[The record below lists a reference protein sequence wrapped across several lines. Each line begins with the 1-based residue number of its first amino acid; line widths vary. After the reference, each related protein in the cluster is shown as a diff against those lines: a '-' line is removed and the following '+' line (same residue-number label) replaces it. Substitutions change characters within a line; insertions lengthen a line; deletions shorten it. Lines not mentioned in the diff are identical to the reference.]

1 MNKQKYLIAA
11 NWKQNGDLKSSTKLI
26 NNFIKLYEKTKPK
39 SNILILPPA
48 IYLNMLLNRL
58 NHYKISHKKI
68 SLGIQNVSP
77 FLEGAYTGELSVNM
91 ARDFKCSYVLIG
103 HSERRHIFME
113 DDKTIAKK
121 TRLSLLSDIKTIL
134 CVGETITEYN
144 KKMTKNVISRQLKS
158 ALSKSKNLFKSDQS
172 KIVIAYE
179 PVWAI
184 GTGKTANL
192 QDIAS
197 IHGFIRVILNN
208 ILGTKQNTIKIL
220 YGGSVN
226 NENAPSIL
234 NLPDVNGALV
244 GGASLNPKKFIDI
257 CSSI

>member
-192 QDIAS
+192 QDIANV
-197 IHGFIRVILNN
+197 HGFIRAILNK

>member
-1 MNKQKYLIAA
+1 MKNRIIDSIQKQLYKLTNKKFSKKY
-11 NWKQNGDLKSSTKLI
+11 
-26 NNFIKLYEKTKPK
+26 IKIYILPIIEYICFSK
-39 SNILILPPA
+39 SNKFLISGAQGIGKSTLLKV
-48 IYLNMLLNRL
+48 IESNIEIFYNKKVLTLSLDDYYL
-58 NHYKISHKKI
+58 S
-68 SLGIQNVSP
+68 
-77 FLEGAYTGELSVNM
+77 
-91 ARDFKCSYVLIG
+91 
-103 HSERRHIFME
+103 
-113 DDKTIAKK
+113 KK

-184 GTGKTANL
+184 GNGKTANL

-197 IHGFIRVILNN
+197 VHGFIRAILNK

>member
-1 MNKQKYLIAA
+1 MNKNQYLIAA

-58 NHYKISHKKI
+58 KHYKISHKKI

-197 IHGFIRVILNN
+197 VHGFIRAILNK

>member
-91 ARDFKCSYVLIG
+91 ARDFNKFSLI
-103 HSERRHIFME
+103 
-113 DDKTIAKK
+113 
-121 TRLSLLSDIKTIL
+121 
-134 CVGETITEYN
+134 
-144 KKMTKNVISRQLKS
+144 
-158 ALSKSKNLFKSDQS
+158 
-172 KIVIAYE
+172 IV
-179 PVWAI
+179 
-184 GTGKTANL
+184 N
-192 QDIAS
+192 
-197 IHGFIRVILNN
+197 F
-208 ILGTKQNTIKIL
+208 
-220 YGGSVN
+220 
-226 NENAPSIL
+226 
-234 NLPDVNGALV
+234 
-244 GGASLNPKKFIDI
+244 F
-257 CSSI
+257 